1 MQSTLHMLF
10 MFNILSYDFVVKKE
24 QKKKNNSDSK
34 FLYVPWY
41 ALGQRYL
48 FFVTLII

>member
-24 QKKKNNSDSK
+24 QKKKT
-34 FLYVPWY
+34 
-41 ALGQRYL
+41 
-48 FFVTLII
+48 TLILNSSMFLGMPLAKDIYSLSH